1 MAYKPSEAKA
11 VSTSFQGFLWS
22 EIKVIREA
30 QREGEM
36 VTALSYACSLATY
49 LPPKVKDQLKDD
61 ITEIAR
67 LINKSFSVE
76 SSDFQSTM
84 LLRNR
89 SSDSQAR
96 FYLNGFMDKM
106 LRALY
111 ETGIYIEY
119 IGKPIPVGKELT

>member
-1 MAYKPSEAKA
+1 MAYKPAEAKA
-11 VSTSFQGFLWS
+11 VSTSFQGFLWG

-36 VTALSYACSLATY
+36 ITALSYACSLATY
-49 LPPKVKDQLKDD
+49 LPPKVKDQLADD
-61 ITEIAR
+61 ITEIAK
-67 LINKSFSVE
+67 LINRSFNLS

-89 SSDSQAR
+89 SVDNRAR
-96 FYLNGFMDKM
+96 FYLSRFMDKM

-119 IGKPIPVGKELT
+119 IGRPIPVGKEIT

>member
-1 MAYKPSEAKA
+1 MAYKPAEAKA
-11 VSTSFQGFLWS
+11 VSTSFQGFLWG

-36 VTALSYACSLATY
+36 ITALSYACSLATY
-49 LPPKVKDQLKDD
+49 LPPKVKDQLASD
-61 ITEIAR
+61 IEEIAK
-67 LINKSFSVE
+67 LINKSFSLS

-89 SSDSQAR
+89 SVDNRAR
-96 FYLNGFMDKM
+96 FYLSRFMDKM

-119 IGKPIPVGKELT
+119 IGRPIPVGQEIT